1 MADLA
6 IKPEPSSDRASA
18 PAVRLGSFRSP
29 THESRLKVL
38 RSNLRDFL
46 FERPIKIRGGRGTY
60 FTDGTFGAGISENLN
75 EFFKP
80 TPRSDGRSRLLVNWN
95 VGFGGLWQNLRDL
108 IHPPKLPP
116 LQTTSQPI
124 DVPDIWSENVQF
136 KRIEALMV
144 AVHVLIL
151 ALIAGPFLSRIYAPS
166 STKASNPAMNV
177 TDLSAYIPKLPSSAK
192 KAGGGGGANDVAP
205 VSKGRAPKFSY
216 TQIAR
221 PLVQT
226 PSNPKFPMQPTV
238 LGNPA
243 IVPPN
248 INASNWGDP
257 LASILTGSNGQGSG
271 TGLGNGNGGGL
282 GPGQEYGVGGGYPNA
297 GTGGYGDPVCVY
309 CPKPDFT
316 DEAVKAK
323 YQGTVMLSAIVTLDG
338 RATNIQVVKGLGL
351 GLDEKAVEA
360 LRNSRLK
367 PAVGPD
373 GKPAAVKA
381 YFEMEFHL
389 Y

>member
-6 IKPEPSSDRASA
+6 IKPETPDSA
-18 PAVRLGSFRSP
+18 AGRPTVRLGALRSP
-29 THESRLKVL
+29 THESRLKIL
-38 RSNLRDFL
+38 SSNLRDFL
-46 FERPIKIRGGRGTY
+46 FERPIKIRGGRGS
-60 FTDGTFGAGISENLN
+60 FFCDSAFGAGLGENLS

-80 TPRSDGRSRLLVNWN
+80 APRGGGRSRLLVNWN
-95 VGFGGLWQNLRDL
+95 AGFGGFWQNLRD
-108 IHPPKLPP
+108 IVAPPKLPP
-116 LQTTSQPI
+116 LQTSSQPI
-124 DVPDIWSENVQF
+124 YVPDIWSKNTQFTRVQ
-136 KRIEALMV
+136 ALSI
-144 AVHVLIL
+144 AFHVLIL
-151 ALIAGPFLSRIYAPS
+151 SLIVAPFLSMIYSPN
-166 STKASNPAMNV
+166 STKASNSAVSV
-177 TDLSAYIPKLPSSAK
+177 TQVSLYTPKLPSTAK
-192 KAGGGGGANDVAP
+192 KAGGGGGANDLAP

-248 INASNWGDP
+248 ITASNWGDP
-257 LASILTGSNGQGSG
+257 LAKILTDSNGQGSG

-297 GTGGYGDPVCVY
+297 GTGGYGDPVCIY

-323 YQGTVMLSAIVTLDG
+323 YQGVVLLSAIVTLDG

-367 PAVGPD
+367 PAIGPD
-373 GKPAAVKA
+373 GKPSAVKA
-381 YFEMEFHL
+381 LFEMEFHL